1 MQYTAMGFLDL
12 ILISLGAIVALVY
25 VLKFIK
31 LVKILFPKTWC
42 PLSRSFFSSL
52 GEWAVITGGTDG
64 IGRAYAFELA
74 KRGMNIVLISRTLE
88 KLNKVAKEIED
99 DTGRSVKVIASDF
112 TREDIYEN
120 IEDNL
125 KGLDVG
131 ILVNN
136 VGMLFSPIPCRFLDV
151 ENLDTAIT
159 NLINC
164 NMKSLVMMSKIILPH
179 MEKRKKGVILNLSSG
194 SGCFPCPLYS
204 IYSASKVFVD
214 RFSRGLQAEYGYKG
228 VIIQSVAPY
237 GVSTPMTR
245 NQKANMVNRTAE
257 DFVNESLDRVLVGDH
272 IHGCFAHEILAL
284 IIKTIPLW
292 VLHSNVSQE
301 KAIDYVKNRLS

>member
-1 MQYTAMGFLDL
+1 MSFLDL
-12 ILISLGAIVALVY
+12 ILISVGAIVALVY

-31 LVKILFPKTWC
+31 LVKILFPKTWY

-88 KLNKVAKEIED
+88 KLIKVAKEIED

-136 VGMLFSPIPCRFLDV
+136 VGMLFSPMPRRFLDV
-151 ENLDTAIT
+151 ENLDTGIT

-179 MEKRKKGVILNLSSG
+179 MEKRKKGLILNLSSG
-194 SGCFPCPLYS
+194 TGCFPWPLYS

-214 RFSRGLQAEYGYKG
+214 RFSRGLQSEYGYKG
-228 VIIQSVAPY
+228 VTIQSIAPY
-237 GVSTPMTR
+237 GVSTPMTQ
-245 NQKANMVNRTAE
+245 NQKTNMVTKTAQ

-272 IHGCFAHEILAL
+272 NHGCFSHEILAL
-284 IIKTIPLW
+284 IIKAIPLW
-292 VLHSNVSQE
+292 VLHSNVLQE
-301 KAIDYVKNRLS
+301 KVIDYLKNKLP

>member
-1 MQYTAMGFLDL
+1 MSFLDL
-12 ILISLGAIVALVY
+12 ILISVGAIVALVY

-31 LVKILFPKTWC
+31 LVKILFPKTWY

-88 KLNKVAKEIED
+88 KLIKVAKEIED

-136 VGMLFSPIPCRFLDV
+136 VGMLFSPMPRRFLDV
-151 ENLDTAIT
+151 ENLDT
-159 NLINC
+159 
-164 NMKSLVMMSKIILPH
+164 MSKIILPH
-179 MEKRKKGVILNLSSG
+179 MEKRKKGLILNLSSG
-194 SGCFPCPLYS
+194 TGCFPWPLYS

-214 RFSRGLQAEYGYKG
+214 RFSRGLQSEYGYKG
-228 VIIQSVAPY
+228 VTIQSIAPY
-237 GVSTPMTR
+237 GVSTPMTQ
-245 NQKANMVNRTAE
+245 NQKTNMVTKTAQ

-272 IHGCFAHEILAL
+272 NHGCFSHEILAL
-284 IIKTIPLW
+284 IIKAIPLW
-292 VLHSNVSQE
+292 VLHSNVLQE
-301 KAIDYVKNRLS
+301 KVIDYLKNKLP

>member
-1 MQYTAMGFLDL
+1 MGFVDL

-151 ENLDTAIT
+151 ENLDT
-159 NLINC
+159 
-164 NMKSLVMMSKIILPH
+164 
-179 MEKRKKGVILNLSSG
+179 
-194 SGCFPCPLYS
+194 
-204 IYSASKVFVD
+204 VFVD

-228 VIIQSVAPY
+228 VIIQ
-237 GVSTPMTR
+237 
-245 NQKANMVNRTAE
+245 
-257 DFVNESLDRVLVGDH
+257 
-272 IHGCFAHEILAL
+272 AL

-292 VLHSNVSQE
+292 VLHSSVSQE